1 MPKVLWEAHVVPA
14 IVNTAGTDGELPPTL
29 LVVGGGFLATRRGQS
44 SLISLTTFQMKLT
57 SRFLTVTGSN
67 SGFSGMR

>member
-1 MPKVLWEAHVVPA
+1 MKLTSFLPL
-14 IVNTAGTDGELPPTL
+14 GTPQERTENFPPRSDRRRRILP
-29 LVVGGGFLATRRGQS
+29 ATRRGQS

>member
-1 MPKVLWEAHVVPA
+1 MKPRRSRHCKH
-14 IVNTAGTDGELPPTL
+14 AGTDGELSPTL
-29 LVVGGGFLATRRGQS
+29 LVVGGFLATRRGQS